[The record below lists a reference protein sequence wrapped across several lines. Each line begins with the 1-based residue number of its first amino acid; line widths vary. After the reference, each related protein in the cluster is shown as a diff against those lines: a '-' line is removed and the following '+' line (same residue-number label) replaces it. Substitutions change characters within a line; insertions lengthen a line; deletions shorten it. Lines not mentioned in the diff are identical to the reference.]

1 MIRPRTL
8 RRRSLV
14 GALSLLLVAVT
25 AGCGITSDES
35 PRDIPAADQV
45 ELGVGSDSNAGAAIG
60 TARVY
65 FLSPEVVGQAALLE
79 SVARDVAETPT
90 ALLQALLAGPN
101 ETEQAKQF
109 RTALPVGTQ
118 LLDARRQGFVL
129 RVDLSADVLELSG
142 QVLITAIAQIVFTAS
157 EIDGVRG
164 VTIIVGGADQQWP
177 VGSGELTG
185 TPLTVYDYPGLVPS
199 SQPDYPAFPSPSS
212 P

>member
-1 MIRPRTL
+1 MTHRMVQ
-8 RRRSLV
+8 RRR
-14 GALSLLLVAVT
+14 ALTGVFGVLIAAVAS
-25 AGCGITSDES
+25 GCGITSDDG

-45 ELGVGSDSNAGAAIG
+45 ELGVGGDSNAGAATG

-79 SVARDVAETPT
+79 SVARDVAETPN

-101 ETEQAKQF
+101 QTEQANQF
-109 RTALPVGTQ
+109 RSAIPVGTQ

-129 RVDLSADVLELSG
+129 RVDLSPDVLELSG
-142 QVLITAIAQIVFTAS
+142 QVLITAMAQIVFTAS
-157 EIDGVRG
+157 EIEGVRG
-164 VTIIVGGADQQWP
+164 VTIMVAGADQQWP
-177 VGSGELTG
+177 VGSGELTS

-199 SQPDYPAFPSPSS
+199 SQPDYPAFPSPGS

>member
-1 MIRPRTL
+1 MKR
-8 RRRSLV
+8 
-14 GALSLLLVAVT
+14 ALALGVAIV
-25 AGCGITSDES
+25 AIASGCGIASDDG

-45 ELGVGSDSNAGAAIG
+45 ELGIGGDSNAGAAIG

-101 ETEQAKQF
+101 QTEQANQF

-118 LLDARRQGFVL
+118 LLDARRQGFIL

-142 QVLITAIAQIVFTAS
+142 QVLITAMAQIVYTAS

-164 VTIIVGGADQQWP
+164 VTIMVAGADQQWP
-177 VGSGELTG
+177 VGSGELTS

-199 SQPDYPAFPSPSS
+199 SQPDYPAFPSPSNA
-212 P
+212 

>member
-1 MIRPRTL
+1 MT
-8 RRRSLV
+8 RR
-14 GALSLLLVAVT
+14 LLAVAAVVLAST
-25 AGCGITSDES
+25 AAGCGIASDDG

-45 ELGVGSDSNAGAAIG
+45 ELGLGGESNAGAAIG

-79 SVARDVAETPT
+79 SVARDVDETPT

-101 ETEQAKQF
+101 QTEQENQF
-109 RTALPVGTQ
+109 RTALPAGTQ

-129 RVDLSADVLELSG
+129 RVDLSDAVLELSG

-157 EIDGVRG
+157 EIEGVRG
-164 VTIIVGGADQQWP
+164 VTIMVDGADQQWP
-177 VGSGELTG
+177 VGSGELTS

-199 SQPDYPAFPSPSS
+199 SQPDYPAFPSPTT

>member
-1 MIRPRTL
+1 MKRL
-8 RRRSLV
+8 RAGVLAIACVV
-14 GALSLLLVAVT
+14 GAT
-25 AGCGITSDES
+25 GCGIAADDG

-45 ELGVGSDSNAGAAIG
+45 ALGLGADSNAGAAIG

-65 FLSPEVVGQAALLE
+65 FLSPEVVGQAALLQ

-101 ETEQAKQF
+101 QTEQSNQF
-109 RTALPVGTQ
+109 RTALPVGTE

-129 RVDLSADVLELSG
+129 RVDLSDAVLELSG

-164 VTIIVGGADQQWP
+164 VTILVDGADQQWP
-177 VGSGELTG
+177 VGSGELTS

-199 SQPDYPAFPSPSS
+199 SQPDYPAFPSPTT

>member
-1 MIRPRTL
+1 MT
-8 RRRSLV
+8 RRRNSRRALA
-14 GALSLLLVAVT
+14 GAFSLLIATVA
-25 AGCGITSDES
+25 AGCGIATDDG

-65 FLSPEVVGQAALLE
+65 FLSPEVVGQAALLK

-90 ALLQALLAGPN
+90 SLLQALLAGPN
-101 ETEQAKQF
+101 QTEQANQF
-109 RTALPVGTQ
+109 RTALPVGTE

-142 QVLITAIAQIVFTAS
+142 QVLITALAQIVFTAS
-157 EIDGVRG
+157 EIAGVRG
-164 VTIIVGGADQQWP
+164 VTIMVGGADQQWP
-177 VGSGELTG
+177 VGSGALTS

-199 SQPDYPAFPSPSS
+199 SQPAYPAFPSPST

>member
-1 MIRPRTL
+1 MNSYMTS
-8 RRRSLV
+8 RRSLSA
-14 GALSLLLVAVT
+14 ALSILIVAG
-25 AGCGITSDES
+25 ASGCGIASDDG

-45 ELGVGSDSNAGAAIG
+45 ELGLGSDRNAGAAIG

-101 ETEQAKQF
+101 QTEQSNQF
-109 RTALPVGTQ
+109 RTALPVGTE

-129 RVDLSADVLELSG
+129 RVDISAAVLELSG

-157 EIDGVRG
+157 EIEGVRG
-164 VTIIVGGADQQWP
+164 VTIMVAGADQQWP
-177 VGSGELTG
+177 AGSGELTSA
-185 TPLTVYDYPGLVPS
+185 PLTVYDYPGLAPS
-199 SQPDYPAFPSPSS
+199 SQPEYPAFPSPSA

>member
-1 MIRPRTL
+1 MTRHRVL
-8 RRRSLV
+8 RGALAGLLIV
-14 GALSLLLVAVT
+14 GASA
-25 AGCGITSDES
+25 CGIASDDG
-35 PRDIPAADQV
+35 PRDIPPADQV
-45 ELGVGSDSNAGAAIG
+45 ELGVGRDSNAGAAIG
-60 TARVY
+60 AARVY

-101 ETEQAKQF
+101 QTEQLNQF
-109 RTALPVGTQ
+109 RTAIPVGTE

-129 RVDLSADVLELSG
+129 RVDLSDAVLELSG

-164 VTIIVGGADQQWP
+164 VTILVAGADQQWP
-177 VGSGELTG
+177 VGSGELTS

-199 SQPDYPAFPSPSS
+199 SQPDYPAFPSPTS

>member
-1 MIRPRTL
+1 MT
-8 RRRSLV
+8 RR
-14 GALSLLLVAVT
+14 LLAVAAAVLAST
-25 AGCGITSDES
+25 ATGCGIASDDG

-45 ELGVGSDSNAGAAIG
+45 ELGLGGESNAGAAIG

-79 SVARDVAETPT
+79 SVARDVDETPT

-101 ETEQAKQF
+101 QTEQANQF
-109 RTALPVGTQ
+109 RTALPAGTQ

-129 RVDLSADVLELSG
+129 RVDLSDAVLELSG

-157 EIDGVRG
+157 EIEGVRG
-164 VTIIVGGADQQWP
+164 VTIMVDGADQQWP
-177 VGSGELTG
+177 VGSGELTS

-199 SQPDYPAFPSPSS
+199 SQPDYPAFPSPTT

>member
-1 MIRPRTL
+1 MKRATPKHRRPGI
-8 RRRSLV
+8 V
-14 GALSLLLVAVT
+14 ALAVAI
-25 AGCGITSDES
+25 AAIASGCGIASDDG

-45 ELGVGSDSNAGAAIG
+45 ELGVGGDSNAGAATG

-101 ETEQAKQF
+101 QTEQANQF

-118 LLDARRQGFVL
+118 LLDARRQGFIL

-142 QVLITAIAQIVFTAS
+142 AVLITAVAQIVYTAS
-157 EIDGVRG
+157 EIDSVRG
-164 VTIIVGGADQQWP
+164 VTIMVAGADQQWP
-177 VGSGELTG
+177 VGSGELTS

-199 SQPDYPAFPSPSS
+199 SQPDFPAFPSPAS

>member
-1 MIRPRTL
+1 MTRRVVE
-8 RRRSLV
+8 RRR
-14 GALSLLLVAVT
+14 LLAAVLIVFIVP
-25 AGCGITSDES
+25 AASACGITSDDG

-45 ELGVGSDSNAGAAIG
+45 ELGVGGDSNAGAAIG

-101 ETEQAKQF
+101 ETEQANQF
-109 RTALPVGTQ
+109 RSAIPVGTV

-129 RVDLSADVLELSG
+129 RVDLSPDVLELSG
-142 QVLITAIAQIVFTAS
+142 EVLITAMAQIVFTAS

-164 VTIIVGGADQQWP
+164 VTIMVAGADQQWP
-177 VGSGELTG
+177 VGSGELTS

>member
-1 MIRPRTL
+1 MTA
-8 RRRSLV
+8 RRGPLLCILLTV
-14 GALSLLLVAVT
+14 GIS
-25 AGCGITSDES
+25 GCGIASDDG

-45 ELGVGSDSNAGAAIG
+45 ELGRGGDSNAGAAIG

-101 ETEQAKQF
+101 QTEQSNQF

-129 RVDLSADVLELSG
+129 RVDLTDAVLQLSG
-142 QVLITAIAQIVFTAS
+142 EVLITAIAQIVFTAS
-157 EIDGVRG
+157 EIEGVRG
-164 VTIIVGGADQQWP
+164 VTIVVAGADQQWP
-177 VGSGELTG
+177 VGGGELTS
-185 TPLTVYDYPGLVPS
+185 TPLTVYDYPGLVSS
-199 SQPDYPAFPSPSS
+199 SQPDYPAFPSATTP
-212 P
+212 

>member
-1 MIRPRTL
+1 MNR
-8 RRRSLV
+8 
-14 GALSLLLVAVT
+14 LLLLLALIAT
-25 AGCGITSDES
+25 GCGIASDDG

-45 ELGVGSDSNAGAAIG
+45 ELGLGGDNNAGAAIG

-101 ETEQAKQF
+101 QTEQANQF
-109 RTALPVGTQ
+109 RTALPAGTE

-129 RVDLSADVLELSG
+129 RVDLSDAVLELSG
-142 QVLITAIAQIVFTAS
+142 EVLITAIAQIVFTAS
-157 EIDGVRG
+157 EIEGVRS
-164 VTIIVGGADQQWP
+164 VTIMVDGADQQWP
-177 VGSGELTG
+177 VGSGELTS

-199 SQPDYPAFPSPSS
+199 SQPDYPAFPSPTT

>member
-1 MIRPRTL
+1 MKYR
-8 RRRSLV
+8 
-14 GALSLLLVAVT
+14 ALGILLVAST
-25 AGCGITSDES
+25 AGCGISSDDG
-35 PRDIPAADQV
+35 PRDIPAADQI
-45 ELGVGSDSNAGAAIG
+45 ELGIGGDPNAGAAIG

-101 ETEQAKQF
+101 QTEQSNQF

-118 LLDARRQGFVL
+118 LIDARRQGFVL
-129 RVDLSADVLELSG
+129 RVDLSDEVLELSG
-142 QVLITAIAQIVFTAS
+142 QVLISAIAQIVFTAS

-164 VTIIVGGADQQWP
+164 VTIVVGGADQQWP
-177 VGSGELTG
+177 VGSGELTSA
-185 TPLTVYDYPGLVPS
+185 PLTVFDYPGLVPS
-199 SQPDYPAFPSPSS
+199 SQPDYPAFPSPTA

>member
-1 MIRPRTL
+1 MML
-8 RRRSLV
+8 
-14 GALSLLLVAVT
+14 ALLVTVGT
-25 AGCGITSDES
+25 AGCGIASDDG
-35 PRDIPAADQV
+35 PRDIAAADQV
-45 ELGVGSDSNAGAAIG
+45 ELGLGSDSNAGAAIG

-101 ETEQAKQF
+101 QTEQANQF
-109 RTALPVGTQ
+109 RTALPAGTE

-129 RVDLSADVLELSG
+129 RVDLSDAVLELSG

-164 VTIIVGGADQQWP
+164 VTILVAGADQQWP
-177 VGSGELTG
+177 VGSGELSS

-199 SQPDYPAFPSPSS
+199 SQPDYPPFPSPTTA
-212 P
+212 

>member
-1 MIRPRTL
+1 MKRQ
-8 RRRSLV
+8 
-14 GALSLLLVAVT
+14 LLLLLAVSLT
-25 AGCGITSDES
+25 TVSATGCGIASDDG

-45 ELGVGSDSNAGAAIG
+45 ELGIGGDSNAGAAIG

-101 ETEQAKQF
+101 ETEQSNQF
-109 RTALPVGTQ
+109 RTALPAGTE

-129 RVDLSADVLELSG
+129 RVDLSDAVLELSG
-142 QVLITAIAQIVFTAS
+142 QVLVTAIAQIVFTAS
-157 EIDGVRG
+157 EIAGVRG
-164 VTIIVGGADQQWP
+164 VTILVAGADQQWP
-177 VGSGELTG
+177 VGSGELTS

-199 SQPDYPAFPSPSS
+199 SQPDYPAFPSPST

>member
-1 MIRPRTL
+1 MSR
-8 RRRSLV
+8 
-14 GALSLLLVAVT
+14 LLVLLALIAT
-25 AGCGITSDES
+25 GCGIASDDG

-45 ELGVGSDSNAGAAIG
+45 ELGLGGDNNAGAAIG

-101 ETEQAKQF
+101 QTEQANQF
-109 RTALPVGTQ
+109 RTALPAGTE

-129 RVDLSADVLELSG
+129 RVDLSDAVLELSG
-142 QVLITAIAQIVFTAS
+142 EVLITAIAQIVFTAS
-157 EIDGVRG
+157 EIEGVRS
-164 VTIIVGGADQQWP
+164 VTIMVDGADQQWP
-177 VGSGELTG
+177 VGSGELTS

-199 SQPDYPAFPSPSS
+199 SQPDYPAFPSPTT

>member
-1 MIRPRTL
+1 MT
-8 RRRSLV
+8 RRRVLASAFASLLIV
-14 GALSLLLVAVT
+14 GASA
-25 AGCGITSDES
+25 CGITADDG
-35 PRDIPAADQV
+35 PRDIPPADQV

-101 ETEQAKQF
+101 QTEQSNQF
-109 RTALPVGTQ
+109 RTAIPVGTE

-129 RVDLSADVLELSG
+129 RVDLSDAVLELSG

-164 VTIIVGGADQQWP
+164 VTILVAGADQQWP
-177 VGSGELTG
+177 VGSGELTSA
-185 TPLTVYDYPGLVPS
+185 PLTVYDYPGLVPS
-199 SQPDYPAFPSPSS
+199 SQPDYPAFPSPTS

>member
-1 MIRPRTL
+1 MKR
-8 RRRSLV
+8 
-14 GALSLLLVAVT
+14 ALSVAHAIAFVAGAT
-25 AGCGITSDES
+25 ACGIASDDG

-45 ELGVGSDSNAGAAIG
+45 ELGLGGDSNAGAAIG

-101 ETEQAKQF
+101 QTEQANQF
-109 RTALPVGTQ
+109 RTALPVGTE
-118 LLDARRQGFVL
+118 LLDTRRQGFVL
-129 RVDLSADVLELSG
+129 RLDLSDAVLELSG

-157 EIDGVRG
+157 EIEGVRG
-164 VTIIVGGADQQWP
+164 VTILVDGADQQWP
-177 VGSGELTG
+177 VGSGELTS

-199 SQPDYPAFPSPSS
+199 SQPDYPAFPSPTA

>member
-1 MIRPRTL
+1 MKRF
-8 RRRSLV
+8 V
-14 GALSLLLVAVT
+14 LLLLAVS
-25 AGCGITSDES
+25 APGCGIASDDG
-35 PRDIPAADQV
+35 PRDIPVADQV
-45 ELGVGSDSNAGAAIG
+45 ELGIGGDSNAGAAIG

-101 ETEQAKQF
+101 QTEQSNQF
-109 RTALPVGTQ
+109 RTALPAGTE

-129 RVDLSADVLELSG
+129 RVDLTDAVLELSG
-142 QVLITAIAQIVFTAS
+142 EELITAIAQIVFTAS
-157 EIDGVRG
+157 EIAGVRG
-164 VTIIVGGADQQWP
+164 VTILVAGADQQWP
-177 VGSGELTG
+177 VGSGELTS

-199 SQPDYPAFPSPSS
+199 SQPDYPAIPSPTS